1 MIAPGL
7 TSVPV
12 TRSKTR
18 SGKTEKQPRFHSY
31 FMSNFLFDLV
41 MNLALLTMLLI
52 ACHACN
58 CVRPGLALNGGYVF
72 VLLGV
77 AATAFDAALTFL
89 VFADARSH
97 YGKFSSPTEFVHRAS
112 AYAIAGV
119 IAMFIGRHLHLR
131 TDRTKDQAADSVVI
145 QTSAY
150 TESHL
155 PM

>member
-1 MIAPGL
+1 
-7 TSVPV
+7 
-12 TRSKTR
+12 
-18 SGKTEKQPRFHSY
+18 
-31 FMSNFLFDLV
+31 MSNFLFDLV
-41 MNLALLTMLLI
+41 MNLALLTLLLI

-58 CVRPGLALNGGYVF
+58 YVKPELALNAGYVF
-72 VLLGV
+72 IFLGI

-97 YGKFSSPTEFVHRAS
+97 YGKFSSPTEFAHRAS

-119 IAMFIGRHLHLR
+119 IAMFIGRHLHFR
-131 TDRTKDQAADSVVI
+131 THSPKDKATDSAVI